1 MNIQDWFPLG
11 WTVWISLLSKGLS
24 RVFSSTAVWKHQ
36 FFGTQPSLWFN
47 SHIHTWN
54 VWKNHTGKTIALT
67 LQTFVDKV
75 MSLLFKMLSRFLI
88 SFLPRSKC
96 LLIFWLQ
103 SPSTVI
109 LEPKKINSCHYFHFS
124 PFCLP
129 WSDGTGCHNWHQ
141 VQRFISELSILFHCK
156 SVFVPVQHHFHYSA
170 L

>member
-96 LLIFWLQ
+96 LLILWLQ
-103 SPSTVI
+103 SSLI
-109 LEPKKINSCHYFHFS
+109 LEPKKMKPDTLSTFS
-124 PFCLP
+124 P
-129 WSDGTGCHNWHQ
+129 
-141 VQRFISELSILFHCK
+141 SESSQFMYCGSLAWRILSKILLGWEK
-156 SVFVPVQHHFHYSA
+156 SAIVW
-170 L
+170 